1 MASPSNMLQVAP
13 QVEKLQFSELLQRV
27 FDDGKNLLNAKI
39 KQVRS
44 AANVTVK
51 SALVI
56 IMMVVASVILFISA
70 VQLLV
75 QAAVMSL
82 APFVGGQVTSAVI
95 VAVSLFALAS
105 ILLLVAKTKMTSVI
119 SSLAGLT
126 SSREND

>member
-1 MASPSNMLQVAP
+1 MASPSNMLRVAQ

-126 SSREND
+126 SNREND

>member
-1 MASPSNMLQVAP
+1 MASPSNMLRVAQ

-44 AANVTVK
+44 AANVSVK
-51 SALVI
+51 NALVI
-56 IMMVVASVILFISA
+56 IIMVVASVILFISA

-126 SSREND
+126 SNRENN